1 MDNVLAFVSED
12 EGISSLPE
20 LPAAKGKESVVLSW
34 KQ

>member
-1 MDNVLAFVSED
+1 MDNVLASED